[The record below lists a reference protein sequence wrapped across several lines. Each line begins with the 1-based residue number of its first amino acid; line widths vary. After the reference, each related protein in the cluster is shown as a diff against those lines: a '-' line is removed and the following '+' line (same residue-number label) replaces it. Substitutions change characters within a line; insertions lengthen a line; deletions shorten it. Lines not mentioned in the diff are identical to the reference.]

1 MYTLYDSIYIILE
14 DAKYI
19 LRLHRKPISS
29 CLATEDGR
37 EGGTVGRIEWSIKKL
52 LKMMDMF
59 TILIVEM
66 VSQVYLYVKTYQ
78 TVYFACGLLYVN
90 YTLIK
95 AVFQMFNVIT
105 NQNKTGMPEPHSH
118 IKYEYKGVGP
128 GSEIF

>member
-1 MYTLYDSIYIILE
+1 
-14 DAKYI
+14 
-19 LRLHRKPISS
+19 
-29 CLATEDGR
+29 
-37 EGGTVGRIEWSIKKL
+37 
-52 LKMMDMF
+52 MDMF

-66 VSQVYLYVKTYQ
+66 VSQVYLYIKTYQ

-128 GSEIF
+128 GSEIFWKFSSWF